1 VSADSEA
8 RLEEEV
14 RDGGR
19 GMDED
24 VEDGTVDMM
33 AGMGAVV

>member
-1 VSADSEA
+1 MSADSAA

-24 VEDGTVDMM
+24 SEDGTVDMM
-33 AGMGAVV
+33 AGTGAVV